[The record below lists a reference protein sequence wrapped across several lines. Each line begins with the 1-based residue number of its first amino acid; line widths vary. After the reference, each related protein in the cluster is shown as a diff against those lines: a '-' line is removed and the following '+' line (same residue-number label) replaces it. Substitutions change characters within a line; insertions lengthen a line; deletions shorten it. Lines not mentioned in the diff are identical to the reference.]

1 MSPDTH
7 HAISY
12 VELGVTDLVAT
23 RAFYESAF
31 GWEFNDY
38 GGAYAG
44 IKSVSGNGEIG
55 GLNPQAKPSDSGP
68 LILLYSQDLDASVAS
83 VTQAGGTIAAP
94 PYDYPGGRRFEFF
107 DPSGNRLGV
116 FTTA

>member
-1 MSPDTH
+1 MTPDTH

-12 VELGVTDLVAT
+12 VELGVTDLDAT

-44 IKSVSGNGEIG
+44 TNWQWRGRR
-55 GLNPQAKPSDSGP
+55 
-68 LILLYSQDLDASVAS
+68 
-83 VTQAGGTIAAP
+83 TQPAGGAQRSWA
-94 PYDYPGGRRFEFF
+94 
-107 DPSGNRLGV
+107 LGLDLLN
-116 FTTA
+116 